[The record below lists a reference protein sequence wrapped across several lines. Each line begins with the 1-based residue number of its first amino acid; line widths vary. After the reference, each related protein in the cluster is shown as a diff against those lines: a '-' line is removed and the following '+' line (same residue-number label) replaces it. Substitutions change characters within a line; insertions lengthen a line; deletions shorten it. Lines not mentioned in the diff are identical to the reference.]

1 MGESTAGELGSGLGL
16 LCRTRKDWSNSN
28 CWGRNINF
36 ILLLGRRTEIN
47 LSLVRQLVE
56 TDSTQTTGTLR
67 VGRVAVMACLNIAS
81 QYVKLKQEFD
91 DYRWDCEQRMVRL
104 SEEIR
109 AKLLSE

>member
-1 MGESTAGELGSGLGL
+1 M
-16 LCRTRKDWSNSN
+16 SNTE
-28 CWGRNINF
+28 RLVKF
-36 ILLLGRRTEIN
+36 ELLGQEYKFYTAASEEELKSI

-56 TDSTQTTGTLR
+56 NGSTKTTGTLT
-67 VGRVAVMACLNIAS
+67 VGRVAIMACLNVAS

-91 DYRWDCEQRMVRL
+91 DYRWDSEQRMVRL

>member
-1 MGESTAGELGSGLGL
+1 M
-16 LCRTRKDWSNSN
+16 SNTE
-28 CWGRNINF
+28 RLVKF
-36 ILLLGRRTEIN
+36 ELLGQEYKFYTAASEDELKSI

-56 TDSTQTTGTLR
+56 AGSAQITGTLP

-91 DYRWDCEQRMVRL
+91 DYRWDSEQRMVRL

-109 AKLLSE
+109 AKLLLD

>member
-1 MGESTAGELGSGLGL
+1 MSDTERLVKFE
-16 LCRTRKDWSNSN
+16 
-28 CWGRNINF
+28 
-36 ILLLGRRTEIN
+36 LLGQEYKYYTAASEEELKSI

-56 TDSTQTTGTLR
+56 KGSTQTTGTLP

-91 DYRWDCEQRMVRL
+91 DYRWDSEQRMVRL

-109 AKLLSE
+109 AKLLLE